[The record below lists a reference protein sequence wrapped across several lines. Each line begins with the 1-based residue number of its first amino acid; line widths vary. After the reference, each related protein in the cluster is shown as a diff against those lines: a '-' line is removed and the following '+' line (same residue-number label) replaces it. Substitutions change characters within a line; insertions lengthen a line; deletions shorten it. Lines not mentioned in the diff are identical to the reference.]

1 MPSTPAP
8 VLTCSLVSCVYCS
21 LTNDGDVA
29 ARLLTVDHNGMN
41 EEEAA
46 RIRNQHSKFARLAAV
61 GTMHATRYAP
71 GAVHP

>member
-1 MPSTPAP
+1 MQFQRMPSTPLP

-46 RIRNQHSKFARLAAV
+46 RIRNQHSKFAR
-61 GTMHATRYAP
+61 
-71 GAVHP
+71 

>member
-1 MPSTPAP
+1 MPSTPLP

-46 RIRNQHSKFARLAAV
+46 RIRNQHSKFAR
-61 GTMHATRYAP
+61 
-71 GAVHP
+71 

>member
-1 MPSTPAP
+1 MPSAA
-8 VLTCSLVSCVYCS
+8 LCS

-46 RIRNQHSKFARLAAV
+46 RIRDQHSKVAR
-61 GTMHATRYAP
+61 
-71 GAVHP
+71 